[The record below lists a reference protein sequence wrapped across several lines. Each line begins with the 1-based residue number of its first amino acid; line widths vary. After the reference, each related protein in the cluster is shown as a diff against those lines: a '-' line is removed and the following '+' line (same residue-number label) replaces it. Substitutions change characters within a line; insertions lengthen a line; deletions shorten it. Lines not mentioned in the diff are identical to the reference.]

1 MSSPSYERT
10 LQREQERQRR
20 QREGGLQ
27 TDWSD
32 RLGLDIPDYI
42 MEGDDDVLQ
51 EALNRAG
58 VASEPE
64 LLLPDMTSPRLAPV
78 GIGSAPPSDDE
89 LATLHR
95 RARLTSPPAHLAG
108 PSTSQA
114 SPRRRGPGR
123 PPLLPRPQS
132 NAELRRT
139 LDLLRQD
146 EDQRLQGR
154 NIHGVTHT
162 NTITTV
168 YKDNRS
174 PETRRISTRTSGGR
188 TVAQAR
194 RAERQ
199 RRNRRGRRRARST

>member
-64 LLLPDMTSPRLAPV
+64 LLLPDMASPRLASV
-78 GIGSAPPSDDE
+78 GLGSAPPSDDE

-154 NIHGVTHT
+154 NIHGITHT

-168 YKDNRS
+168 YKDNRDPQS
-174 PETRRISTRTSGGR
+174 QRISTRTAGGR
-188 TVAQAR
+188 TVSQAR
-194 RAERQ
+194 QAERQ
-199 RRNRRGRRRARST
+199 RRMRRRPRST